1 MLFLLSVRVGAGDAI
16 VRRGDVVV
24 ALLIVERLAD
34 RRGSEGRLDA
44 AFGVGLAL
52 LLPIF
57 FVDALVEIVV
67 IRIVRVAPAAE
78 QAPELAAGMHDVMH
92 RRADPGIGPFAG
104 SPAAWRP

>member
-1 MLFLLSVRVGAGDAI
+1 DVLL
-16 VRRGDVVV
+16 
-24 ALLIVERLAD
+24 LLVLLVERLAD
-34 RRGSEGRLDA
+34 RRGSERRLDT
-44 AFGVGLAL
+44 AFGVGLAF

-67 IRIVRVAPAAE
+67 ISSVRVAPATE

-104 SPAAWRP
+104 SAATRRPKRDQPRGAGAAGKQ